1 MDVSGWCEIHGTTLG
16 KPGENGDLM
25 GFYGIYPP
33 VIKHG
38 LQENGPFI
46 GDFQIKTSIHRGF
59 SVAMFDYQRDQR
71 VRIPLLGSET
81 ISH

>member
-1 MDVSGWCEIHGTTLG
+1 MDVSGWCEIHGKTIG
-16 KPGENGDLM
+16 KPWENGDLM
-25 GFYGIYPP
+25 EFYRIYPP
-33 VIKHG
+33 VSSNMA
-38 LQENGPFI
+38 ENEAFL
-46 GDFQIKTSIHRGF
+46 GDFQIKTSIHRGL